1 MPAVSRT
8 FDEWFPTTASV
19 TVRRLGWR
27 PMNQPTA
34 GASELDAVLHR
45 VAGGSLADFAMLYDR
60 TAARVYGLVLRV
72 LRDTGYSE
80 ETTQEVYL
88 EVWRNA
94 GKYDPTKGS
103 ALAWLLAMAHR
114 RAVDRVR
121 AERAA
126 GQRESRYGAA
136 SADPP
141 GDVVVDAVIVSDEQ
155 RRVVDCLGGLPEKQ
169 RQCVELAYYG
179 GLTYGEVSQRLAVNP
194 STIKTRMQEALRRL
208 RECLGMP

>member
-1 MPAVSRT
+1 MPAVSEPI
-8 FDEWFPTTASV
+8 DEWFPTDPPV
-19 TVRRLGWR
+19 PVWQLGWR
-27 PMNQPTA
+27 PMNHIA

-45 VAGGSLADFAMLYDR
+45 VARGSLADFATLYDR

-72 LRDTGYSE
+72 LRDAGYSE
-80 ETTQEVYL
+80 ETTQEIYL

-94 GKYDPTKGS
+94 GKYDPDRGS

-126 GQRESRYGAA
+126 GLRESRYGAA
-136 SADPP
+136 SAEPP

-155 RRVVDCLGGLPEKQ
+155 RRVVECLDGLPEKQ
-169 RQCVELAYYG
+169 RECVELTYYN
-179 GLTYGEVSQRLAVNP
+179 GLTYNEASERLSVKP
-194 STIKTRMQEALRRL
+194 STIKTRMQDALRRL